1 LEEKIKMNEKV
12 INNSVRL
19 ELTEAQLDMLKEMG
33 NIGSGHAITA
43 LSELLNKNVEV
54 SLTSADIY
62 SFWKVPEVFDN
73 SNIEVVVIYSEI
85 PVNSDL
91 AIVQIFPK
99 ESIINLINLLNNSD
113 QKSIDTINSLDDF
126 SYSIIIEIGNILS
139 GHYAS
144 ALADLL
150 SIKLIPN
157 VPKVAIDTL
166 NAILNSI
173 IAKYSQ
179 LIDYLILINSKLMIS
194 ALNINGTICLIPSIK
209 VLKSLFEILNI
220 KYNLDL

>member
-1 LEEKIKMNEKV
+1 MNDKTMGNLVKV
-12 INNSVRL
+12 
-19 ELTEAQLDMLKEMG
+19 ELTAEELDMLKEIG

-54 SLTSADIY
+54 SLTSANIDT
-62 SFWKVPEVFDN
+62 FWKVPDMFD
-73 SNIEVVVIYSEI
+73 SPDEEVVVIFSKI

-91 AIVQIFPK
+91 SIVQIFPK
-99 ESIINLINLLNNSD
+99 ESIFKLINLLNNSD
-113 QKSIDTINSLDDF
+113 KKSGHIVESTNDLNEF
-126 SYSIIIEIGNILS
+126 SYSIISEIGNILS

-150 SIKLIPN
+150 SIRLVPN
-157 VPKVAIDTL
+157 VPIIAIDSL

-179 LIDYLILINSKLMIS
+179 IIDYIILINTKLMVS
-194 ALNINGTICLIPSIK
+194 DLNINGTICLIPNITI
-209 VLKSLFEILNI
+209 LKGLFKILNI
-220 KYNLDL
+220 KYELNL

>member
-1 LEEKIKMNEKV
+1 MNEKV
-12 INNSVRL
+12 IHNSVKV
-19 ELTEAQLDMLKEMG
+19 ELTEEQLDLLKEIG

-54 SLTSADIY
+54 SLTSANIDT
-62 SFWKVPEVFDN
+62 FWKVPDLFDSPN
-73 SNIEVVVIYSEI
+73 EEVVVIFSKI
-85 PVNSDL
+85 PLNSDL
-91 AIVQIFPK
+91 SIVQIFPK
-99 ESIINLINLLNNSD
+99 ESIFNLVNLLNNSNKNSGIII
-113 QKSIDTINSLDDF
+113 KSTNDLDEF
-126 SYSIIIEIGNILS
+126 SYSIISEIGNILS

-150 SIKLIPN
+150 SIKLVPN

-179 LIDYLILINSKLMIS
+179 IIDYIILICTKLIVS
-194 ALNINGTICLIPSIK
+194 DLNINGTICLIPNITILRK
-209 VLKSLFEILNI
+209 LFEILNI
-220 KYNLDL
+220 KYELNI